1 MKIALCALCALAP
14 LAAQDACGSGCAHS
28 VPKTQTTSSA
38 TSPVVAVAPASATGG
53 ALTMLAWKVE
63 VTIPAA
69 PVAGKKLDV
78 DLVLTPKTPAPKA
91 IRLWV
96 GKADAKGSVKVKAE
110 PEAPGIYCVGVEVP
124 NPIIPESKLWIAIE
138 DANGATAK
146 ESVELP
152 K

>member
-1 MKIALCALCALAP
+1 MKIALTAILALAP
-14 LAAQDACGSGCAHS
+14 LIAQDDGHGHGPGHCPSTAKIKP
-28 VPKTQTTSSA
+28 VFTTSATTATVSA
-38 TSPVVAVAPASATGG
+38 TNP

-78 DLVLTPKTPAPKA
+78 DLVLTPKTTAPKA

-110 PEAPGIYCVGVEVP
+110 PEAPGAYCVGVEVP
-124 NPIIPESKLWIAIE
+124 NPIPAESKLWIAIE
-138 DANGATAK
+138 DAAGATAK
-146 ESVELP
+146 ESVVLP